1 MKTLFFNCNEFY
13 VFNKFFV
20 ETDWQCNYSDLI
32 LFLEEIK
39 IVKKACIM
47 QANGIIVLMYVFI
60 NRAFFEQDLVDL
72 LLHGI
77 QDMYSC
83 ILVRILYIQHVHIV
97 YESLLL

>member
-47 QANGIIVLMYVFI
+47 QANGIIVL
-60 NRAFFEQDLVDL
+60 
-72 LLHGI
+72 
-77 QDMYSC
+77 
-83 ILVRILYIQHVHIV
+83 
-97 YESLLL
+97 